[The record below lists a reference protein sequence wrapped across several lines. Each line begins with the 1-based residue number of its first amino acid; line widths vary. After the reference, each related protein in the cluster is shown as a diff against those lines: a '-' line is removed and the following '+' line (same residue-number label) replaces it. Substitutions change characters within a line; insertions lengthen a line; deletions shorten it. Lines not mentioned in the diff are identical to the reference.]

1 MSLSL
6 KTLKIAVAAAVASLS
21 LAGMN
26 TAAQADAQ
34 LSGQLSIGIQG
45 SNAEENAAI
54 ANGLF
59 LYALFQGL
67 NGDTAMLQQLGNG
80 NAASLSQGGFGNFG
94 IVEQNGDGHTASL
107 DQSGNQNA
115 FGLFQFGE
123 GTTGHVS
130 QSGNGQSGLLFQ
142 FGF

>member
-1 MSLSL
+1 
-6 KTLKIAVAAAVASLS
+6 
-21 LAGMN
+21 
-26 TAAQADAQ
+26 
-34 LSGQLSIGIQG
+34 
-45 SNAEENAAI
+45 
-54 ANGLF
+54 
-59 LYALFQGL
+59 
-67 NGDTAMLQQLGNG
+67 
-80 NAASLSQGGFGNFG
+80 
-94 IVEQNGDGHTASL
+94 ASL

>member
-1 MSLSL
+1 MFVSL
-6 KTLKIAVAAAVASLS
+6 KPLKVVAVAAIASFS
-21 LAGMN
+21 AAGMN
-26 TAAQADAQ
+26 GVAYADAQ

-45 SNAEENAAI
+45 SNPDENAAI

-67 NGDTAMLQQLGNG
+67 SGDTAVLQQLGNG
-80 NAASLSQGGFGNFG
+80 NTASMTQGGFGNFG
-94 IVEQNGDGHTASL
+94 IVEQKGDGHTASL

-123 GTTGHVS
+123 GTTGYVS
-130 QSGNGQSGLLFQ
+130 QGGSGQSGLLFQ